1 MGFRLAP
8 ALVFGLLLAWPGA
21 ARADSQVYCAG
32 RVVIERFVVL
42 GTPGPQGR
50 TDYSAHLRN
59 TRGVPQPLVV
69 VMAGDALG
77 RPTGRRLTLPG
88 NGRMVLPLG
97 YHPRRPG
104 TPPLTPERLAQAT
117 RISCP

>member
-1 MGFRLAP
+1 MGLRLLP
-8 ALVFGLLLAWPGA
+8 ALVLSLLFAWPGGA
-21 ARADSQVYCAG
+21 CAQVQVYCGG
-32 RVVIERFVVL
+32 RVIIERFVVL
-42 GTPGPQGR
+42 GTPGAQGR
-50 TDYSAHLRN
+50 TNYSAHLRN
-59 TRGVPQPLVV
+59 TRGTPQPLVV

-77 RPTGRRLTLPG
+77 RPMGQRITLPG

-104 TPPLTPERLAQAT
+104 MPPLTPERLAEAT

>member
-1 MGFRLAP
+1 MAPRLAP
-8 ALVFGLLLAWPGA
+8 LFALAGLLAWPA
-21 ARADSQVYCAG
+21 AAWAEIQVYCSG

-42 GTPGPQGR
+42 GTPGAQGR
-50 TDYSAHLRN
+50 TNYSAHLRN
-59 TRGVPQPLVV
+59 TRGVPQRLVV